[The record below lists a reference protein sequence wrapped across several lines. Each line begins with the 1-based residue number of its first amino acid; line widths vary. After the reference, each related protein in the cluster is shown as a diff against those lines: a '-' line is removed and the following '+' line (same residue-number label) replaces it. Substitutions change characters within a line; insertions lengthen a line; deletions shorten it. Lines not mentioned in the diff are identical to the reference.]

1 MWRRAMWP
9 ALITLGALVGV
20 VAEAGAGYLV
30 WGRRGQPDR
39 PPAAPP

>member
-1 MWRRAMWP
+1 MRRRAMWT
-9 ALITLGALVGV
+9 AFTLAALVGV